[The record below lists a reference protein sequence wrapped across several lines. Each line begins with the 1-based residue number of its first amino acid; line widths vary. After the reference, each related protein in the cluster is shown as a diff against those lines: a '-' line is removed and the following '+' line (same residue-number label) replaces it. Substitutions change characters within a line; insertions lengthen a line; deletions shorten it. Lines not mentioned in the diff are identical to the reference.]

1 MKHQPEHVG
10 LIMFYTCH
18 KEAYRCNQICR
29 FHRNLVLLDCDGD
42 PVWDAINVHYKYIT
56 QQLSLCKEK
65 HMAAESNSEDSG
77 SFNYKFTRLMLR
89 VVLVQFNKP
98 WNEKKYSVEFS
109 FIRF

>member
-1 MKHQPEHVG
+1 MRFCLNYVENSSYSFLDIKLV
-10 LIMFYTCH
+10 FC
-18 KEAYRCNQICR
+18 

-77 SFNYKFTRLMLR
+77 SSNFNFSCLFLR
-89 VVLVQFNKP
+89 VVLVQF
-98 WNEKKYSVEFS
+98 KKS
-109 FIRF
+109 